1 MHTYTCVCERER
13 YGEREKERPTYSQ
26 CSRGMYWQRGL
37 SGKRV
42 RTLSI
47 STLERK
53 ETTNITF
60 SGSFLSLG
68 KHSYCYYSET
78 ASLLSC
84 KSLHHLLSTH
94 PKVLKC
100 FGSKN
105 ISIHARSQAGS
116 SNASLGTKPAPI
128 SSGLYNGSVWGFC
141 FVGELLDRRGG
152 A

>member
-1 MHTYTCVCERER
+1 MHTYTYSCVCERET
-13 YGEREKERPTYSQ
+13 GREKERLTYSQ
-26 CSRGMYWQRGL
+26 CSRGMCWQRGL

-53 ETTNITF
+53 ENTNITF

-68 KHSYCYYSET
+68 KHSYRYYSET
-78 ASLLSC
+78 ARLLSC

-100 FGSKN
+100 FGGKN
-105 ISIHARSQAGS
+105 ISIHVRSQAGS
-116 SNASLGTKPAPI
+116 SNASLWTKPAPI
-128 SSGLYNGSVWGFC
+128 SSGLYNGSVWGFS
-141 FVGELLDRRGG
+141 FVEELLGRRGG